1 MSGRLTSLSLTA
13 ILRRVDLLY
22 QAFGQR
28 IKRLRDAQGLSQD
41 ALARRV
47 GLRRTSITNIE
58 AGKQHVALHQ
68 VYLLAGALDVRPRE
82 LLPELDGSTRE
93 ELLREVEA
101 MAGASG
107 QDFLRRL
114 LSEHKSQPGVNAH

>member
-1 MSGRLTSLSLTA
+1 MSGRLTSFPLAA

-28 IKRLRDAQGLSQD
+28 IKRLRDADGLSQD

-68 VYLLAGALDVRPRE
+68 VYLLAGALDVPPRE
-82 LLPELDGSTRE
+82 LLPELDGSTKE
-93 ELLREVEA
+93 ELLREVQA

-114 LSEHKSQPGVNAH
+114 LSEHESQPGVNAH